1 MCQVEEVKEV
11 CIDMY
16 SSWSRIIESYVV
28 LFELAYTYEYTYEYK
43 LVVDIRMYT
52 YVVLTVLCCQ
62 LVQVGVCTTSAIPNI
77 SLSWCICIEYE
88 TV

>member
-16 SSWSRIIESYVV
+16 SVWSRIIESYTA
-28 LFELAYTYEYTYEYK
+28 LSKLAYTYECTAC
-43 LVVDIRMYT
+43 ICNI
-52 YVVLTVLCCQ
+52 VLLVLCYQFQ
-62 LVQVGVCTTSAIPNI
+62 LLQVGVSTTSAIPNI
-77 SLSWCICIEYE
+77 SLSWCICIECE